1 VHDNVP
7 VETSHC
13 SEEIIYCAMF
23 NGGVRIYDTKNPYQ
37 PQEIGYYVPAAPALS
52 PAGAAQM
59 NDIWVDENRLVYT
72 VDRLAGGIY
81 ILETTF

>member
-1 VHDNVP
+1 
-7 VETSHC
+7 
-13 SEEIIYCAMF
+13 
-23 NGGVRIYDTKNPYQ
+23 
-37 PQEIGYYVPAAPALS
+37 
-52 PAGAAQM
+52 M